1 MKGFAIIATGCCLL
15 ASLAIWPGA
24 ANAQQDKIAQT
35 GMKFLGLSP
44 SPRAAALGDAM
55 AAMEGDSQNLF
66 YNPAGMAWQRSAVSA
81 SMATTQWIADIEF
94 YAGSLSFRP
103 AGGRFGVFGLS
114 FMSVDFG
121 EIEETIRFDNDQG
134 FLDVGTFNPMSW
146 AFGFG
151 YARPLSDRFSVGGQ
165 VKYAMESLAESIVGY
180 DTAGNGTDGEDEY
193 VRADNSAGVYAFDFG
208 VLYKTG
214 FRSLNFAVEARNFSQ
229 EISYEEESFQLPLTL
244 SIGVSM
250 DVMDLLEASET
261 PAQGR
266 KTHALRIALN
276 ASNPRDFSEQVKV
289 GGEYTFLQTFS
300 LRAGY
305 VFPADVQG
313 VTFGVGV
320 HRLFGNRGFAADY
333 SATSFKIFSTV
344 HRISL
349 SFSI

>member
-1 MKGFAIIATGCCLL
+1 MKGSVLIAIGCCLL
-15 ASLAIWPGA
+15 VFSAFAPCA
-24 ANAQQDKIAQT
+24 RAQQDKIAQT
-35 GMKFLGLSP
+35 GMKFLSFSP

-55 AAMEGDSQNLF
+55 TAMEGDAQNLF
-66 YNPAGMAWQRSAVSA
+66 YNPAGMAWQRSYASA
-81 SMATTQWIADIEF
+81 AMATTQWIADIEF

-103 AGGRFGVFGLS
+103 GGGRFGVFGFS

-121 EIEETIRFDNDQG
+121 ELEETIRFDNDQG
-134 FLDVGTFNPMSW
+134 FMDVGTFNPTSW

-151 YARPLSDRFSVGGQ
+151 YARPLSDRFSVGGH
-165 VKYAMESLAESIVGY
+165 VKYAMENLAESIIGY
-180 DTAGNGTDGEDEY
+180 DTGGTGEY

-214 FRSLNFAVEARNFSQ
+214 FRSLNFAVNARNFSQ
-229 EISYEEESFQLPLTL
+229 EIAYEEESFQLPLTL

-250 DVMDLLEASET
+250 DVMDLLNDSVME
-261 PAQGR
+261 PGGGR
-266 KTHALRIALN
+266 SGKTHALRIALD

-289 GGEYTFLQTFS
+289 GGEYSFLQTFS

-305 VFPADVQG
+305 VFPTDVQG

-320 HRLFGNRGFAADY
+320 QRLFGNGGLSADY
-333 SATSFKIFSTV
+333 SATTFDTFSAV